1 MNPAIVALGL
11 LGALLASAPAMAA
24 TVYVANERAGSLT
37 VIDEATNA
45 TRTLAL
51 DVLPHN
57 VDLTPDGKTLLIA
70 GMPSGH
76 AQGGHDGHAE
86 QSGRLLLL
94 DAGNAPG
101 PAKVVE
107 VGGHPAHV
115 VPDSSGSL
123 AFVTDAASHTVVVVD
138 LAAGQVLGRIEV
150 GRYPHGLRLSP
161 DGRTLAVANRDSDD
175 VSLIDVSRRTQTARI
190 AVGRQPVQV
199 AFTPDGQRLFVSLSG
214 ENAVAAVNLHSHT
227 RTATY
232 PVGPGPIQ
240 LAVSPDGA
248 KLVVANQ
255 GSREVPGH
263 SLSIL
268 DTATGRLIATTE
280 VGKGAHGVSIAGSR
294 SRAYAYVSNA
304 FEDSVSVV
312 DLESHKELARHPTG
326 AGPNG
331 IVAR

>member
-1 MNPAIVALGL
+1 MKPAIFALSL
-11 LGALLASAPAMAA
+11 LGALLAGTPAMAA

-37 VIDEATNA
+37 VIDEETNT

-70 GMPSGH
+70 GMSGGH

-86 QSGRLLLL
+86 QSGLLLLL
-94 DAGNAPG
+94 DADNAAV
-101 PAKVVE
+101 PARVVA

-115 VPDSSGSL
+115 VPDRSGSL
-123 AFVTDAASHTVVVVD
+123 AFVTDAASHAVVVVD
-138 LAAGQVLGRIEV
+138 LAAGQVMGRIEV

-161 DGRTLAVANRDSDD
+161 DGLTLAVANRDSDD
-175 VSLIDVSRRTQTARI
+175 VSLIDVSSRTQTARI

-214 ENAVAAVNLHSHT
+214 ENAVAAVDLHSRT

-232 PVGPGPIQ
+232 PVGPIPIQ
-240 LAVSPDGA
+240 LAVTPDGA

-255 GSREVPGH
+255 GSQAMPGH

-268 DTATGRLIATTE
+268 ETATGRLIATTE
-280 VGKGAHGVSIAGSR
+280 VGKGAHGVSIAGSG
-294 SRAYAYVSNA
+294 SRAYVSNA

-326 AGPNG
+326 AAPNG

>member
-1 MNPAIVALGL
+1 MKPALAALGL
-11 LGALLASAPAMAA
+11 LSALLASAPALAA

-37 VIDEATNA
+37 VIDEERNT

-70 GMPSGH
+70 GMSRGH
-76 AQGGHDGHAE
+76 AQGGHDDHAE
-86 QSGRLLLL
+86 QGGLLLL
-94 DAGNAPG
+94 DASNAGGPG
-101 PAKVVE
+101 KVVE

-123 AFVTDAASHTVVVVD
+123 AFVTDADSHAVVVVD
-138 LAAGQVLGRIEV
+138 LVAERVMERIEV

-175 VSLIDVSRRTQTARI
+175 VSLIDVSSRTQTVRI

-199 AFTPDGQRLFVSLSG
+199 AFTPDSQRLFVSLSG
-214 ENAVAAVNLHSHT
+214 ENAVAAVNLHSRT

-232 PVGPGPIQ
+232 PVGPIPIQ
-240 LAVSPDGA
+240 LAVTPDGA

-255 GSREVPGH
+255 GSKSKPGH

-268 DTATGRLIATTE
+268 ETATGRLIATTE
-280 VGKGAHGVSIAGSR
+280 IGNGAHGVSIVGNGSR
-294 SRAYAYVSNA
+294 AYVSNA

-312 DLESHKELARHPTG
+312 ALDSHKELTRYPTA

>member
-1 MNPAIVALGL
+1 MKPAIVALGL

-24 TVYVANERAGSLT
+24 TIYVANERAGSLT
-37 VIDEATNA
+37 VIDEATN
-45 TRTLAL
+45 TTHTLAL

-57 VDLTPDGKTLLIA
+57 VDLTSDGKTLLIA
-70 GMPSGH
+70 GMPAGH
-76 AQGGHDGHAE
+76 AQGGHDGHAD
-86 QSGRLLLL
+86 QGGLLQLL
-94 DAGNAPG
+94 DANQTAG
-101 PAKVVE
+101 PARLIA

-115 VPDSSGSL
+115 VPNLTGKL
-123 AFVTDAASHTVVVVD
+123 AFVTDADSHTVAVVD
-138 LAAGQVLGRIEV
+138 LRTAKVQDRVEV
-150 GRYPHGLRLSP
+150 GRYPHGQRLSP
-161 DGRTLAVANRDSDD
+161 DGRTLAVANRDSND
-175 VSLIDVSRRTQTARI
+175 VSLIDVASRTQMARI

-214 ENAVAAVNLHSHT
+214 ENAVAAVDLQSQRHS
-227 RTATY
+227 ATY

-240 LAVSPDGA
+240 LAVSPDGT

-255 GSREVPGH
+255 GNRKMPGH

-268 DTATGRLIATTE
+268 ETATGRLIATTE
-280 VGKGAHGVSIAGSR
+280 VGKGAHGVSIVGNGSR
-294 SRAYAYVSNA
+294 AYVSNA

-312 DLESHKELARHPTG
+312 DLESYQELARHPTG

>member
-1 MNPAIVALGL
+1 MKPVIVALGL
-11 LGALLASAPAMAA
+11 LSALLASSPALAA

-37 VIDEATNA
+37 VIDEKTRS
-45 TRTLAL
+45 TRTIAV

-57 VDLTPDGKTLLIA
+57 VDLSHDGKILLIV
-70 GMPSGH
+70 GMPAAHGH
-76 AQGGHDGHAE
+76 GVHGEQG
-86 QSGRLLLL
+86 GRLLVL
-94 DAGNAPG
+94 DAVN
-101 PAKVVE
+101 PAASATAVAL
-107 VGGHPAHV
+107 GGHPAHV
-115 VPDSSGSL
+115 VPDTRGEW
-123 AFVTDAASHTVVVVD
+123 AFVTDADSHAVLVID
-138 LAAGQVLGRIEV
+138 LAASRVVARIPV

-175 VSLIDVSRRTQTARI
+175 VSLIDVVSRTQTVRI

-214 ENAVAAVNLHSHT
+214 ENAVAAVNLQSRT

-232 PVGPGPIQ
+232 PVGPSPIQ
-240 LAVSPDGA
+240 LSVSSDGA

-255 GSREVPGH
+255 GSQAMPGH

-268 DTATGRLIATTE
+268 ETATGRLIATTE
-280 VGKGAHGVSIAGSR
+280 VGNGAHGVSIAGNGSR
-294 SRAYAYVSNA
+294 AYVSNA

-312 DLESHKELARHPTG
+312 DLDSHKELARYPTE